1 MKVYIVKVFDTIRKL
16 SFIDAV
22 FKNQQDAKGR
32 EDDLHSE
39 GVHAMTEEW
48 DVIE

>member
-1 MKVYIVKVFDTIRKL
+1 MKVNIVKVFDTRRKL
-16 SFIDAV
+16 SFIDTV
-22 FKNQQDAKGR
+22 FMKRQDAKGR